1 MQQCRV
7 TTAVTQPK
15 EEVTVV
21 GCFFFEK
28 KKKEK
33 RKKKRNQLLQVGQPG
48 TIFFNGKKVLLFLQE
63 KMIKYIAYRLNQYLQ
78 KITQYSTSHDF
89 SSISKRGCYLPKA
102 DT

>member
-48 TIFFNGKKVLLFLQE
+48 TTFFNGKKVLLFLQE
-63 KMIKYIAYRLNQYLQ
+63 KMIKYIAYRLNQYL
-78 KITQYSTSHDF
+78 KKKHALLDF
-89 SSISKRGCYLPKA
+89 P
-102 DT
+102 